1 MTMLAQ
7 RSPSDGDTRSEAP
20 AIRLTGVTK
29 TFGSNTVVQPLDLT
43 ILDNEFFSIL
53 GPSGCGKTTLMRMIT
68 GFETPTA
75 GSIELAGQ
83 SVEKLPTR
91 KRDLNML
98 FQSYALFPHLS
109 VRENIGF
116 ELKVRGRKKFPTPD
130 ASVADAL
137 ALVRMEKFADRK
149 PNELSGGQRQRV
161 ALARAIV
168 SRPSV
173 VLLDEPLGALDQQLR
188 KEMQVE
194 LKRMQREVGI
204 TFVYVTHDQEEALT
218 MSDRIAVMSD
228 GRVLQVDSPRAIY
241 DEPAN
246 RFVAGFIGNCNLL
259 DGVYH
264 ATPAAASVEI
274 DGIGPVPVAV
284 SPDAVGGQRVT
295 IAIRPERV
303 ALSPID
309 PPRIDPAPIDSAPID
324 SSPIDSVT
332 GAGSTP
338 LDVPTPAAA
347 QLLDAVFLGD
357 EWRYRV
363 RTDGGAEIK
372 VTRSSGE
379 ADDGLTALAPG
390 ARVWVTWAIRDARVL
405 VS

>member
-1 MTMLAQ
+1 MT
-7 RSPSDGDTRSEAP
+7 DTT
-20 AIRLTGVTK
+20 AIQLTGVTK
-29 TFGSNTVVQPLDLT
+29 TFGTTTVVQPLDLR
-43 ILDNEFFSIL
+43 IRDNEFFSIL

-75 GSIELAGQ
+75 GRIELAGQ

-109 VRENIGF
+109 VRDNIGF
-116 ELKVRGRKKFPTPD
+116 ELKVRGRKKFPRPD
-130 ASVADAL
+130 ESIAEAL
-137 ALVRMEKFADRK
+137 ALVRMEKFAGRK

-188 KEMQVE
+188 KEMQTE

-228 GRVLQVDSPRAIY
+228 GRVLQVDTPRAIY

-259 DGVYH
+259 DAVYH
-264 ATPAAASVEI
+264 STPAGASVEVA
-274 DGIGPVPVAV
+274 GLGPVPVNPVPDAGAGQAV
-284 SPDAVGGQRVT
+284 SL
-295 IAIRPERV
+295 AIRPERV
-303 ALSPID
+303 SLSADGPDI
-309 PPRIDPAPIDSAPID
+309 RVEAGTERVGAVSAR
-324 SSPIDSVT
+324 
-332 GAGSTP
+332 
-338 LDVPTPAAA
+338 
-347 QLLDAVFLGD
+347 LLDAVFLGD
-357 EWRYRV
+357 EWRYRI
-363 RTDGGAEIK
+363 RTDGGAELK
-372 VTRSSGE
+372 ATRSSGE
-379 ADDGLTALAPG
+379 PDDGLSTLAPG
-390 ARVWVTWAIRDARVL
+390 SPVWASWAVADARVL
-405 VS
+405 SS